1 MEQSRESLGAE
12 DVAGLAA
19 QQRRRA
25 LYEDQ
30 SQQPG
35 ASMVPEQ
42 VGVANVCLQYV
53 HRLVP

>member
-19 QQRRRA
+19 QQRSRA